1 MPPVRRAVIDVG
13 TNSVKL
19 LVADVDGGRVLPI
32 LEAGEQT
39 RLGEGFYTTRTL
51 TASAIERT
59 GRAVAFFHQR
69 AARAGATTCRVIAT
83 SAARDATN
91 ARELV
96 EAVRREIGLPLEI
109 ISGECEAEW
118 SFLGVTTDPA
128 LREASLLITDVGG
141 GSTEFVLGT
150 GAHVEFRC
158 SVPLGTVRMLE
169 SFPHDDPPTAGQRHA
184 FQERLRQ
191 FFRNEVLPRLTARGR
206 ETELSQ
212 RLLVGTGGTPTLLA
226 RIHLA
231 TESYDRSRIERV
243 RLDRGLVTS
252 IADRLWNLPLAARRQ
267 VAGLPANRADVILM
281 GVEIYSV
288 MLAEFG
294 VKELRVSTRGLRFA
308 AVREH

>member
-19 LVADVDGGRVLPI
+19 LVADVDGGQVFPV
-32 LEAGEQT
+32 LEASEQT
-39 RLGEGFYTTRTL
+39 RLGEGFYATHTL

-59 GRAVAFFHQR
+59 GRAVAFYHQQ
-69 AARAGATTCRVIAT
+69 AAQAGATTCRVIAT

-91 ARELV
+91 ARALI
-96 EAVRREIGLPLEI
+96 EAVRQESGLPLEI
-109 ISGECEAEW
+109 ISGEHEAEW
-118 SFLGVTTDPA
+118 SFRGVTTDPA

-150 GAHVEFRC
+150 GDHVEFRC

-169 SFPHDDPPTAGQRHA
+169 SFPHDDPPTAEQRHA

-191 FFRNEVLPRLTARGR
+191 VFRDEVLPRLAVWGNKA
-206 ETELSQ
+206 ELSQ
-212 RLLVGTGGTPTLLA
+212 RLLVGTGGTSTLLA

-231 TESYDRSRIERV
+231 TESYDRSQIERV
-243 RLDRGLVTS
+243 RLSQDLVTAL
-252 IADRLWNLPLAARRQ
+252 ADRLWNLPLAARRQ
-267 VAGLPANRADVILM
+267 IAGLPANRADVILM

-288 MLAEFG
+288 MLVEFG
-294 VKELRVSTRGLRFA
+294 LEELRVSTRGLRFA
-308 AVREH
+308 AVRED